1 MSNKRH
7 AALTS
12 TFTSY
17 PQFMSVSAQIKL
29 SMQKVIHR
37 RSNVALTST
46 FTVSLD
52 TSGTLTNA
60 TRARRIAR
68 ALGGLLMG
76 VLCLSLTAGPAVAD
90 ELHSKTTSKDHLKL
104 YAHSRI
110 INYEQFKCFDSLITR
125 ESHWN
130 VKAKNG
136 SHYGLGQMRNTK
148 YRVLDGFTQ
157 VDWSI
162 RYITKRYGSMCNGWR
177 FFKAKGYH

>member
-17 PQFMSVSAQIKL
+17 PQFMSVSSQIKL
-29 SMQKVIHR
+29 LMLKVIHR
-37 RSNVALTST
+37 RPNMALTST
-46 FTVSLD
+46 FTLSFD
-52 TSGTLTNA
+52 SSATLTNA

-76 VLCLSLTAGPAVAD
+76 VLCLSLAASPAVAD

-104 YAHSRI
+104 YAHSRL
-110 INYEQFKCFDSLITR
+110 INYEQFKCFDSIITR

-130 VKAKNG
+130 IKAKNG

-157 VDWSI
+157 IDWSI
-162 RYITKRYGSMCNGWR
+162 RYITNRYGSMCNGWR
-177 FFKAKGYH
+177 FLKAKGYH